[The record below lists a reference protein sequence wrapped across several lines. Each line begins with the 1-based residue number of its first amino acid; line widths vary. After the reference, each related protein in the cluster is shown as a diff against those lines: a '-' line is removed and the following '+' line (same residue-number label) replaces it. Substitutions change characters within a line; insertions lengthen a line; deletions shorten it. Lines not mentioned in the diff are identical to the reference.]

1 MARAMLDTGR
11 SMADVV
17 PVLLMSEKGYYL
29 AANRQVNPELVE
41 RLRLANVKVQ
51 QRGLVQ
57 RVIARY
63 MQ

>member
-1 MARAMLDTGR
+1 
-11 SMADVV
+11 
-17 PVLLMSEKGYYL
+17 MSEKGYYL